1 MASRNRSSS
10 RGFTLVELLVV
21 TTIIIVL
28 SAIGLVSFQNAGEN
42 ARNGKRKADMETY
55 RQSLVLYRSD
65 QGVYP
70 SGANFA
76 AMAAELVQ
84 NSYLSAPAPTE
95 AKSGHTAY
103 AYSPTASGFCIC
115 ALMEGDSAPGNSD
128 ASCNFGSG
136 DYYCAKNP

>member
-1 MASRNRSSS
+1 MVGKKRNFT

-28 SAIGLVSFQNAGEN
+28 SAIGLVSFQNAGQN

-70 SGANFA
+70 SGTSFVQ
-76 AMAAELVQ
+76 MADELVQ

-95 AKSGHTAY
+95 AKSGHSAY
-103 AYSPTASGFCIC
+103 AYTETASGFCIC
-115 ALMEGDSAPGNSD
+115 ALMEGDDAPGNSD
-128 ASCNFGSG
+128 NACNFGSG